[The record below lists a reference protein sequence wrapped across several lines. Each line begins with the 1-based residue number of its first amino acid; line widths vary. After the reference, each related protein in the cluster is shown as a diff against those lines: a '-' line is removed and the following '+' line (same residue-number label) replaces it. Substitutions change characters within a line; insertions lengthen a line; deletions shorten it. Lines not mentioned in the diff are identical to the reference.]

1 MDNIQKILIQK
12 AFKNELAHFY
22 ILEPSHADSSENMIS
37 WCKEL
42 IKNIYLNKGQS
53 LSDAQITNHQ
63 DILHIKS
70 PSKRYVLSDFDEFFS
85 FLNYKPDILDRK
97 YILIEEAHH
106 LSVHVANKLLKSLEE
121 PPIKVC
127 IMLINNKKSTLL
139 ETVSSRAI
147 KLRLQT
153 VIENKTPVINMAND
167 HLELAQMIKKDN
179 TLEEQYQAYLLELIN
194 SKNIDNTQI
203 NAAHSYFSEY
213 NQDILY
219 NNPSI
224 SRAYKLFNL
233 IKSLT

>member
-22 ILEPSHADSSENMIS
+22 ILEPSHADKTENIIA
-37 WCKEL
+37 WCREL

-53 LSDAQITNHQ
+53 LSDSQIINHQ
-63 DILHIKS
+63 DILHIES
-70 PSKRYVLSDFDEFFS
+70 PSKRYTLSDFDPFFS

-97 YILIEEAHH
+97 YIIIEEAHL
-106 LSVHVANKLLKSLEE
+106 LSIHVANKLLKSLEE
-121 PPIKVC
+121 PPIEVC

-139 ETVSSRAI
+139 ETITSRAI
-147 KLRLQT
+147 KLRLQNSL
-153 VIENKTPVINMAND
+153 ESKTPVISQAND
-167 HLELAQMIKKDN
+167 HLELAQMIKKDQS
-179 TLEEQYQAYLLELIN
+179 LEEQYQAYLLELIN
-194 SKNIDNTQI
+194 SKKIDSTQI
-203 NAAHSYFSEY
+203 DAAQDYFTQY

-224 SRAYKLFNL
+224 SRAFKLFNL